1 MMNTARKVFKTVDH
15 LEAVEWEISLAA
27 SLVEEAK
34 EILDPE
40 RPNLSLLKFKS
51 HSMMFTL
58 AL

>member
-1 MMNTARKVFKTVDH
+1 MMNTVRKVFRTVDR
-15 LEAVEWEISLAA
+15 LEVVEWETSLAA
-27 SLVEEAK
+27 SSVEEAK
-34 EILDPE
+34 EIQDPE